1 MTGKHKQALNE
12 FVSAS
17 KHLFSTQQFQWNVL
31 NWNVAIAKYVKLSK
45 YNMSKLLVSVSTFG
59 RGEHV
64 C

>member
-31 NWNVAIAKYVKLSK
+31 N
-45 YNMSKLLVSVSTFG
+45 
-59 RGEHV
+59 
-64 C
+64 